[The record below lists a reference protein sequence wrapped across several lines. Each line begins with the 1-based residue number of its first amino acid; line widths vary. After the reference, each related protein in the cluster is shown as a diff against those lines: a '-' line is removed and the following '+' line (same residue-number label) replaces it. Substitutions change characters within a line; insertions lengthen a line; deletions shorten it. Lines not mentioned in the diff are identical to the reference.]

1 MRALGFCVVPWSAPF
16 NEVFKLL
23 FILIKF
29 KIIFLKDNVLEKCL
43 PLEFHKTCQIIEEF
57 QQKCKQIDEYGQ
69 QQQQLRSQCQTIIQ
83 QIVRL

>member
-1 MRALGFCVVPWSAPF
+1 
-16 NEVFKLL
+16 
-23 FILIKF
+23 
-29 KIIFLKDNVLEKCL
+29 L

-57 QQKCKQIDEYGQ
+57 KQKCKQIDEYGQ